1 MPPRRAPRKPPPT
14 ITAPLLRA
22 RAERHLERFWPT
34 EAQLRRVLL
43 RYVDKLL
50 AAQSPDEE
58 RSPPPEEGPD
68 PAARRRAAAQ
78 VEGVIADL
86 RAVGLLDDRK
96 VAEAWAGNLHR
107 RGLSERSIQERL
119 RQKGLSAPL
128 REGALAR
135 VEAEAEAPE
144 LARACTYALRRR
156 LGAARAEARRP
167 TERDEA
173 RKRREK
179 DVAALCRAGFSLGIA
194 LRVVDAADLEAL
206 REEALG

>member
-1 MPPRRAPRKPPPT
+1 M
-14 ITAPLLRA
+14 PLLRA
-22 RAERHLERFWPT
+22 RAERHLERFVPT

-43 RYVDKLL
+43 RYV
-50 AAQSPDEE
+50 ANRQ
-58 RSPPPEEGPD
+58 
-68 PAARRRAAAQ
+68 RRAGGDAQGAAGGEGDAQGTEAAGRAMVEQ
-78 VEGVIADL
+78 VLADL

-156 LGAARAEARRP
+156 LGAARPEARRP
-167 TERDEA
+167 DDRDEA

-206 REEALG
+206 REEAGG